1 MREVGSIAE
10 AHELQSDI
18 FIRNDTCV
26 GGLRSGQDGATSD
39 RRARLKGGYR
49 TTAESRVVVVWGL
62 NVAIVSSVAL
72 GGREGLLIGDVALVG
87 PREGRRNNVAISS
100 RASLR
105 GDG

>member
-1 MREVGSIAE
+1 MGEVGSIAE

-18 FIRNDTCV
+18 FIRDDTCV
-26 GGLRSGQDGATSD
+26 GGLRSGQDGTTSN
-39 RRARLKGGYR
+39 RRARLKGGHR
-49 TTAESRVVVVWGL
+49 TTAESRVVVWGL
-62 NVAIVSSVAL
+62 NVAIVPRVAL
-72 GGREGLLIGDVALVG
+72 GGREGLLIGDVALIG